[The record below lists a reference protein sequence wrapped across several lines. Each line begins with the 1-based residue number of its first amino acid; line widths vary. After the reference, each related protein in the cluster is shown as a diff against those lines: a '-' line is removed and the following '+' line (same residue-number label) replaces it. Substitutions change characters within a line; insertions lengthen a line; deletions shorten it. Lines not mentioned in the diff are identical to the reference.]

1 MEDPRED
8 GLSGPTHDPHEVT
21 VQLDFTGRQL
31 GGLPGAR
38 PGAAGS
44 DAGDGEGRAG
54 GAVAGDAEDKEL
66 PVFVD
71 DSGRRGRNFRRFG
84 VAAGL
89 AIAVYAVVIV
99 VTVFSG
105 NSDAPWLP
113 LPAEGK
119 RASKVGTEPSEPTPS
134 VSSSGSP
141 GATPQPSASGSVL
154 PSAPAAPGASA
165 PPSAGAGT
173 SGKPSTGTSP
183 SSGPT
188 DGDTSP
194 STKPTKP
201 DDSDPPTTE
210 PSGGGSVDPP
220 TDPGGQPSGPAEG
233 SGADGTGT
241 LAVSGLVHL
250 LVAPLVQ
257 PVPPLESS
265 VL

>member
-1 MEDPRED
+1 MENSRED

-31 GGLPGAR
+31 GGPVGAR
-38 PGAAGS
+38 PGAPTPV
-44 DAGDGEGRAG
+44 
-54 GAVAGDAEDKEL
+54 GAAPVGADDKEL

-113 LPAEGK
+113 MPAEGK
-119 RASKVGTEPSEPTPS
+119 GAGKVGTESSEPTPS
-134 VSSSGSP
+134 PSATGSP
-141 GATPQPSASGSVL
+141 GAGAQPSAAGSDR
-154 PSAPAAPGASA
+154 PSTSVAPGASA
-165 PPSAGAGT
+165 SPTTGAST

-183 SSGPT
+183 SGRPSGKPSPT
-188 DGDTSP
+188 V
-194 STKPTKP
+194 KPTKT
-201 DDSDPPTTE
+201 DDSDKPTTQ
-210 PSGGGSVDPP
+210 PSGGSPVDPS
-220 TDPGGQPSGPAEG
+220 TDPGDQPSGPADGVGTDG
-233 SGADGTGT
+233 SDT
-241 LAVSGLVHL
+241 LADAGLARL
-250 LVAPLVQ
+250 FAAPLLDSL
-257 PVPPLESS
+257 VPPLESS